1 MTDQKLPRVTVR
13 RVEVREIVSEALV
26 RTFHCDLPQLP
37 EWFRPALE
45 YAQPVLGSGVIDPLE
60 LRIDGS
66 RMTSIS
72 PGFGK
77 TLVEHFHTNV
87 CPEPEESARELVE
100 ELCCA
105 VARLHFGQERVHGAL
120 TPLNVCTNGERQ
132 LRLWSVPTA
141 RLELSYRDPDK
152 EWEVPF
158 RSPRVNGGETPETA
172 DDLYALGKLLARLL
186 CGTESNFLSWNSGC
200 DDVRWWSSETDEI
213 ITRCLHGHYS
223 TVKELAAELSPK
235 SKLPNLDIATARHH
249 KMLALQAFELARFE
263 EAQEHWEEARHHDR
277 LDLAVHNNAGVT
289 KAATSQWEDALEHLE
304 RAQEIYGYHPVVDTN
319 LALCKHH
326 LKDQIDCHF
335 RIRRTISLNPNF
347 AQSHRLQA
355 QLAFESGATNAASES
370 ILQAL
375 RSNPRCRR
383 SRLLAAEILGALGD
397 KSEAETHR
405 KYAQKLSK
413 LPDLLDH
420 LITEATP
427 PPWTLY
433 LEGQDNTL
441 FHRVNLVKWPRL
453 PIEDFWRWLYEGGKI

>member
-1 MTDQKLPRVTVR
+1 MTVR
-13 RVEVREIVSEALV
+13 RVEVRELLSEVVV

-45 YAQPVLGSGVIDPLE
+45 FARPVPGFGVIDPLE

-87 CPEPEESARELVE
+87 RPEPEESARELME
-100 ELCCA
+100 QLCSA
-105 VARLHFGQERVHGAL
+105 VARVHLGQGRVHGAL
-120 TPLNVCTNGERQ
+120 TPLNVCTNKERQ

-158 RSPRVNGGETPETA
+158 RSPRVNDGETPGIS
-172 DDLYALGKLLARLL
+172 DDLYSLGKLFVRIL

-200 DDVRWWSSETDEI
+200 EEVAWWAEGTDEI
-213 ITRCLHGHYS
+213 VARCLEGGFS
-223 TVKELAAELSPK
+223 SVLELAVALNPA
-235 SKLPNLDIATARHH
+235 SKLPNLDIATAEHYKER
-249 KMLALQAFELARFE
+249 ALRAFELENFDE
-263 EAQEHWEEARHHDR
+263 SQEYWEEARRHDW
-277 LDLAVHNNAGVT
+277 LDLAVHNNAAVI
-289 KAATSQWEDALEHLE
+289 KAAGSKCEDAAGELEA
-304 RAQEIYGYHPVVDTN
+304 AQKLYGYHPLVDTN

-326 LKDQIDCHF
+326 LEEPIDCHF
-335 RIRRTISLNPNF
+335 RLRRTISLNPNF
-347 AQSHRLQA
+347 AQAHRLQA
-355 QLAFESGATNAASES
+355 QLALQSGSLKMASES

-375 RSNPRCRR
+375 RSSPHCRR
-383 SRLLAAEILGALGD
+383 ARLLAAEILTTLGQET
-397 KSEAETHR
+397 EAEIHR
-405 KYAQKLSK
+405 RYAETLPIR
-413 LPDLLDH
+413 PDLFDH
-420 LITEATP
+420 LISENTP

-433 LEGQDNTL
+433 LDGQDNTL

-453 PIEDFWRWLYEGGKI
+453 PIEDFWRWLYEGEKI